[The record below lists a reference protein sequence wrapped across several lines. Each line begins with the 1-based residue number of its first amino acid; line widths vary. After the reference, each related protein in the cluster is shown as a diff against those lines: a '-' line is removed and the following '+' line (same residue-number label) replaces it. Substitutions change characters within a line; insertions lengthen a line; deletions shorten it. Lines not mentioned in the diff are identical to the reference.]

1 MSNLQDRPSR
11 KFMWPRWFII
21 IAPLMALAGL
31 LLLALLIPTESRNFP
46 ETWNLHLRDPID
58 AFQDW
63 VIRNRSTHP
72 MFTFFFDPLS
82 DFIDFG
88 LRQME
93 NFLLAAPWYV
103 IWIVFGLLGYGLGG
117 WRLSALAL
125 GGLLF
130 VGLIGL
136 WDEGMQTLALM
147 SVSVL
152 LALAVGI
159 PIGIAASRSN
169 ALDAVLRPILDAMQ
183 TMPAFVYLIPVL
195 LFFGVARVPS
205 VIATVIFA
213 IPPIIRLTDL
223 GLRQVPPEMVEAA
236 HSFGS
241 TSRQMLL
248 KVMIPLALPSI
259 MSGVNQT
266 IMAALGMVVIAALIG
281 AGGLGR
287 VVTQS
292 LQRLLVGRALEAGL
306 AIVVVAIVLDRLS
319 AALSKIDLAAERSR
333 EPEPPWPHGA
343 NLRRALEV
351 PATIVGEGV
360 LRLARLFGYQPT
372 GLSPRAFYQRY
383 TILINSLLL
392 IVVLGILSLIV
403 PAFNDFPENWNLHLS
418 EPVDATVKWMSRNLY
433 EIGGLP
439 IGTGPLS
446 DFLTLYLMEPMRA
459 FLRDVLPWTVVVLGL
474 ALLAW
479 ASAGWRLGLGAGVGL
494 LMIGLLSMWEPSMDT
509 LSQVLVAVFFS
520 ILIAIPLGIAS
531 ARSDTVQAWLRPVLD
546 LLQTIP
552 PFVYLVPVIML
563 FNVGRV
569 PGLIASVLYALPPAI
584 RLTDLGIR
592 QVAPEVVEA
601 AHAFGSTS
609 RQTLLNVQLP
619 LALPAILAGI
629 NQTIMLV
636 LSMVIIAG
644 LVGGAGLG
652 LESVNGLAR
661 NETGRGIE
669 AGLSIV
675 ILAMI
680 IDRLTQAWAGK
691 GKA

>member
-1 MSNLQDRPSR
+1 MSNTPALKPV
-11 KFMWPRWFII
+11 WPRWWGG
-21 IAPLMALAGL
+21 AALVVTLVGL
-31 LLLALLIPTESRNFP
+31 LLLAALLPAELRNFP
-46 ETWNLHLRDPID
+46 ETWNLRLRDPID
-58 AFQDW
+58 AFQNW
-63 VIRNRSTHP
+63 VIGNRNTHP
-72 MFTFFFDPLS
+72 MFAFFFDPLS
-82 DFIDFG
+82 DVIDFG

-93 NFLLAAPWYV
+93 NFLLALPWYV
-103 IWIVFGLLGYGLGG
+103 VWAVFGALGYRLGG
-117 WRLSALAL
+117 WRLGLLAL

-130 VGLIGL
+130 VGLMGL
-136 WDEGMQTLALM
+136 WDDGMQTLALM
-147 SVSVL
+147 GVSVL
-152 LALAVGI
+152 LALLVGI
-159 PIGIAASRSN
+159 PIGIVASRNN
-169 ALDAVLRPILDAMQ
+169 AFDATLRPILDGMQ

-213 IPPIIRLTDL
+213 IPPIIRLTNL

-236 HSFGS
+236 QSFGS

-248 KVMIPLALPSI
+248 KVMLPLALPSI

-306 AIVVVAIVLDRLS
+306 AIVIIAIVLDRLS
-319 AALSKIDLAAERSR
+319 AALSRIDLAAERARASD
-333 EPEPPWPHGA
+333 PAWPPGA
-343 NLRRALEV
+343 TLRRLLEV
-351 PATIVGEGV
+351 PATLVGEGV
-360 LRLARLFGYQPT
+360 LSLGRLLGYRPESI
-372 GLSPRAFYQRY
+372 SPQAFYQRY
-383 TILINSLLL
+383 TGLINSGLL
-392 IVVLGILSLIV
+392 IGGLLVVSLIV
-403 PAFNDFPENWNLHLS
+403 PVFNDFPVAWNLHLS
-418 EPVDATVKWMSRNLY
+418 EPVDAAVAWMSRNLY

-446 DFLTLYLMEPMRA
+446 DFVTIYLLEPMRA
-459 FLRDVLPWTVVVLGL
+459 MFRDVLPWVVVVLGV
-474 ALLAW
+474 ALLAATT
-479 ASAGWRLGLGAGVGL
+479 ASWRLGVGAGLGL
-494 LMIGLLSMWEPSMDT
+494 VAIGLFSMWEPSMDT
-509 LSQVLVAVFFS
+509 LSQVLVAVFFA

-531 ARSDTVQAWLRPVLD
+531 ARSDSFQAWLRPVLD
-546 LLQTIP
+546 LVQTIP

-601 AHAFGSTS
+601 AQAFGSTP
-609 RQTLLNVQLP
+609 RQTLLKVQLP

-691 GKA
+691 GK

>member
-1 MSNLQDRPSR
+1 MTSFTRRTQTLI
-11 KFMWPRWFII
+11 WPRWLGVA
-21 IAPLMALAGL
+21 APWVVLAGL
-31 LLLALLIPTESRNFP
+31 GVLALLLPAEARNFP
-46 ETWNLHLRDPID
+46 ETWNFHLRAPID

-63 VIRNRSTHP
+63 VITNRATHP
-72 MFTFFFDPLS
+72 MFVFFFDPLS
-82 DFIDFG
+82 DLIDFG
-88 LRQME
+88 LRQLE
-93 NFLLAAPWYV
+93 NVLLATPWYIIWV
-103 IWIVFGLLGYGLGG
+103 IFGALGLGLGG

-147 SVSVL
+147 GIAVL
-152 LALAVGI
+152 LALGVGI

-169 ALDAVLRPILDAMQ
+169 ALDAALRPILDAMQ

-223 GLRQVPPEMVEAA
+223 GLRQVPPELVEAA

-248 KVMIPLALPSI
+248 KVMLPLALPSI

-306 AIVVVAIVLDRLS
+306 AIVIVAIVLDRLS
-319 AALSKIDLAAERSR
+319 AALSKIDLAAEPSR
-333 EPEPPWPHGA
+333 EPESPWQISLRRVLEIPATLMGEGILRVMRLAGYRPA
-343 NLRRALEV
+343 NL
-351 PATIVGEGV
+351 
-360 LRLARLFGYQPT
+360 F
-372 GLSPRAFYQRY
+372 PRVFYQRY
-383 TILINSLLL
+383 TLPINAVLL
-392 IVVLGILSLIV
+392 IAALGLTSLII
-403 PAFNDFPENWNLHLS
+403 PAFNDFPENWNLRLS
-418 EPVDATVKWMSRNLY
+418 EPVDAAVKWMSRNLY
-433 EIGGLP
+433 EIAGLP
-439 IGTGPLS
+439 ILVGTGPLS
-446 DFLTLYLMEPMRA
+446 DFLTLYLMEPMRVV
-459 FLRDVLPWTVVVLGL
+459 LRDALPWMVVVAGL

-479 ASAGWRLGLGAGVGL
+479 ATAGWRLGLGAGVGL
-494 LMIGLLSMWEPSMDT
+494 LFIGFFNMWEPSMDT
-509 LSQVLVAVFFS
+509 LSQVLVAVVFS
-520 ILIAIPLGIAS
+520 VLIAIPLGIAS
-531 ARSDTVQAWLRPVLD
+531 AQNDTFQAWLRPVLD
-546 LLQTIP
+546 FLQTIP

-601 AHAFGSTS
+601 AHAFGSTA

>member
-1 MSNLQDRPSR
+1 MNTQSAP
-11 KFMWPRWFII
+11 KFVWPRWLIVA
-21 IAPLMALAGL
+21 APLMALTALIL
-31 LLLALLIPTESRNFP
+31 LTVFIPAETRNFP

-58 AFQDW
+58 SFQNW
-63 VIRNRSTHP
+63 VITNRSSHP

-93 NFLLAAPWYV
+93 NVLLAAPWYI
-103 IWIVFGLLGYGLGG
+103 IWVVFGALGFGLGG

-130 VGLIGL
+130 VGFIGL

-147 SVSVL
+147 GVSVL
-152 LALAVGI
+152 LALVVGI

-169 ALDAVLRPILDAMQ
+169 ALDTALRPILDAMQ

-248 KVMIPLALPSI
+248 KVMLPLALPSI

-306 AIVVVAIVLDRLS
+306 AIVIVAIVLDRLS

-333 EPEPPWPHGA
+333 EPEPPWQTR
-343 NLRRALEV
+343 LRRALEV
-351 PATIVGEGV
+351 PAALIGESI
-360 LRLARLFGYQPT
+360 LRLARRFGQAPA
-372 GLSPRAFYQRY
+372 SVAPRAFYQRY
-383 TILINSLLL
+383 TVLINSLLL
-392 IVVLGILSLIV
+392 IAILSVVSVIV

-418 EPVDATVKWMSRNLY
+418 EPVDAAVKWMSRNLY
-433 EIGGLP
+433 EIEGLP
-439 IGTGPLS
+439 IAIGTGPLS
-446 DFLTLYLMEPMRA
+446 DFLTLYLMEPVRA
-459 FLRDVLPWTVVVLGL
+459 LLRDVLPWGVVVAGL

-479 ASAGWRLGLGAGVGL
+479 ATAGWRLGLGAGVGL
-494 LMIGLLSMWEPSMDT
+494 LFIGFFSMWEPSMDT
-509 LSQVLVAVFFS
+509 LSQVLVAVAFA

-531 ARSDTVQAWLRPVLD
+531 AQSDTVQAWLRPVLD
-546 LLQTIP
+546 FLQTIP

-601 AHAFGSTS
+601 AQAFGSTS
-609 RQTLLNVQLP
+609 RQTLFNVQLP